1 MSRNKVPGSLSK
13 VKEIY
18 SATTTKASHNKTK
31 INFAESQ
38 YDQDSF
44 ENDNTSTS
52 YQKSTNK

>member
-1 MSRNKVPGSLSK
+1 MSRNKVSGSLSK

-18 SATTTKASHNKTK
+18 SATNKASHNKTK